1 MTLRFR
7 WYVASQAL
15 DPSAGARP
23 SRAGESSAAPAL
35 RMTSVVGA
43 GFMAFAEA
51 HPGLARA
58 KRAASEASQ
67 SPSPA
72 VWGRDRRAAAGRG
85 ALAACLA
92 AFALAAPAAAQND
105 TTPAGVRLR
114 MTYETTYAPG
124 FVVLPFAGD
133 EGGAA
138 RAIVRRDL
146 EFSDRFE
153 MKDPPGGTPAERP
166 DIAGWRERGADWVLQ
181 GAVEG
186 GTLRLTLHDA
196 VYGQVKGTGTF
207 PLPARGERG
216 FRMAVHAASDAVVRW
231 ATGQPGYA
239 ASRIAFVTAGR
250 GSKEIYLVDSDGE
263 GTARVT
269 NDGSIALSPAW
280 APDGRRLAYTSF
292 KRGGP
297 QLFERDLANGGER
310 TISARDG
317 LNITPAYSPDGRTI
331 AFGATVGGNTELALT
346 TGGGGLRTLTQSRR
360 YENLSPTFSPDG
372 GRIAFVSDRLGEP
385 AVYVMDAD
393 GGEPRIVSQYQFG
406 RRGYSTSPDWSP
418 TGPWIAYSTRV
429 AGVAQIAVVGP
440 DGRGARLLTDRG
452 RNEDPSWA
460 PDGRHLVFASPDR
473 DGGGLF
479 VLDTVTGK
487 VRTLVAGRG
496 YGLPAWSPL
505 LARATGE

>member
-15 DPSAGARP
+15 DPSAGAKP

-280 APDGRRLAYTSF
+280 SPDGRRLAYTSF

-297 QLFERDLANGGER
+297 QLFERDLANGGDR

>member
-1 MTLRFR
+1 MIVRFAR
-7 WYVASQAL
+7 CFASSAI
-15 DPSAGARP
+15 DPSAAAMPPRGGRI
-23 SRAGESSAAPAL
+23 RAAAAL
-35 RMTSVVGA
+35 RMTCFFSFDKKQNHVILRPATTKPRPHPEPTGRRIYSRRSNT
-43 GFMAFAEA
+43 FRSA
-51 HPGLARA
+51 HAIFGIIA
-58 KRAASEASQ
+58 
-67 SPSPA
+67 
-72 VWGRDRRAAAGRG
+72 
-85 ALAACLA
+85 ALAVAV
-92 AFALAAPAAAQND
+92 PAGAQND

-114 MTYETTYAPG
+114 MTYETQYAPG

-133 EGGAA
+133 VGGAA

-146 EFSDRFE
+146 EYGDRFE

-166 DIAGWRERGADWVLQ
+166 DVAAWRERGADWVLQ

-186 GTLRLTLHDA
+186 STLRLTLHDA
-196 VYGQVKGTGTF
+196 VYGQVKGSGTF
-207 PLPARGERG
+207 TLPGRGERAY
-216 FRMAVHAASDAVVRW
+216 RMAVHAASDAVVRW

-250 GSKEIYLVDSDGE
+250 GTKEIYVIDSDGE
-263 GTARVT
+263 AATRVT
-269 NDGSIALSPAW
+269 SDGSIALSPAW

-292 KRGGP
+292 KGGGP
-297 QLFERDLANGGER
+297 HLFERDLATGSDR
-310 TISARDG
+310 TLSARDG
-317 LNITPAYSPDGRTI
+317 INITPAYAPDGRTL
-331 AFGATVGGNTELALT
+331 AFGATVGGNTELALVS
-346 TGGGGLRTLTQSRR
+346 GGGGFRTLTQSRR

-393 GGEPRIVSQYQFG
+393 GGEPRVVSSYEYG

-429 AGVAQIAVVGP
+429 AGVAQIAVVGA

-460 PDGRHLVFASPDR
+460 PDGRHLVFASPNR
-473 DGGGLF
+473 DGSGGLF

-496 YGLPAWSPL
+496 FGLPAWSPL

>member
-1 MTLRFR
+1 MELR
-7 WYVASQAL
+7 
-15 DPSAGARP
+15 P
-23 SRAGESSAAPAL
+23 
-35 RMTSVVGA
+35 
-43 GFMAFAEA
+43 
-51 HPGLARA
+51 HP
-58 KRAASEASQ
+58 Q
-67 SPSPA
+67 P
-72 VWGRDRRAAAGRG
+72 AGRRIYSRRSNTPG
-85 ALAACLA
+85 FAHAILGILAAVVLA
-92 AFALAAPAAAQND
+92 VPAAAQND

-114 MTYETTYAPG
+114 MTYETQYAPG

-133 EGGAA
+133 VGGAA
-138 RAIVRRDL
+138 RQIVRRDL
-146 EFSDRFE
+146 EYSDRFE

-166 DIAGWRERGADWVLQ
+166 DIAAWRERGADWVLQ

-186 GTLRLTLHDA
+186 STLRLTLHDA
-196 VYGQVKGTGTF
+196 VYGQVKGSGIFT
-207 PLPARGERG
+207 LPGRGERA

-250 GSKEIYLVDSDGE
+250 GSKEIYLIDSDGE
-263 GTARVT
+263 ATTRVT
-269 NDGSIALSPAW
+269 SDGSIALSPAW

-292 KRGGP
+292 KGGGP
-297 QLFERDLANGGER
+297 HLFERDLATGSER

-317 LNITPAYSPDGRTI
+317 INITPAYAPDGRTL
-331 AFGATVGGNTELALT
+331 AFGATVGGNTELALVS
-346 TGGGGLRTLTQSRR
+346 GGGGFRTLTQSRR

-393 GGEPRIVSQYQFG
+393 GGEPRLVSNYEYG

-429 AGVAQIAVVGP
+429 AGVAQIAVVGA

-473 DGGGLF
+473 DGSGGLF

-496 YGLPAWSPL
+496 FGLPAWSPI